1 MYKFEK
7 PCNLF
12 AQNVVLKGEGYF
24 SKKGKLMEDN
34 DIVELFLARNED
46 AISKAAEKYGSRIRQ
61 IAYGILNDYESAE
74 ECENDTYHKA
84 WDSIP
89 PNEPRKHL
97 FAYLGR
103 IVRNIALNRLKADTR
118 KKRSAN
124 CVELTK
130 EMMESI
136 PSGVNLEADVL
147 YEELQQHIE
156 SYLDTCSEI
165 QQKIFVRRYWY
176 WDSVSQISRY
186 YGLSQGNVKTMLSRM
201 RKELKRYLSRGGYEI

>member
-1 MYKFEK
+1 
-7 PCNLF
+7 
-12 AQNVVLKGEGYF
+12 
-24 SKKGKLMEDN
+24 MEDN
-34 DIVELFLARNED
+34 GIVELFLARNEE
-46 AISKAAEKYGSRIRQ
+46 AISRTAEKYGSRIKQ
-61 IAYGILNDYESAE
+61 IAYGILSNHESAE

-118 KKRSAN
+118 KKRSAIR
-124 CVELTK
+124 CELTR

-136 PSGVNLEADVL
+136 PSGVNPEADVL
-147 YEELQQHIE
+147 YEELKQRIE
-156 SYLDTCSEI
+156 EFLDTCSEI
-165 QQKIFVRRYWY
+165 QQKVFVRRYWY
-176 WDSVSQISRY
+176 WDSLSQISQY

-201 RKELKRYLSRGGYEI
+201 RKELKRYLSKGGYEI